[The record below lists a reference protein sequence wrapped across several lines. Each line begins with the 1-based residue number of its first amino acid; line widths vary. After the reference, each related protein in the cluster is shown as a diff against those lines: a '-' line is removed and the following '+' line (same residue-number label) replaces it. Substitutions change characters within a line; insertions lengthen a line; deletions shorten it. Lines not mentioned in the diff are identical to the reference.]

1 MSDAPATEP
10 TPTEPPAHGLSL
22 WRDPAFVRFWFASIG
37 ASFGFQ
43 MLAVAVGQQIYEL
56 TRNVNEQSPEGLE
69 SGAWHLGLIGLVQF
83 FPTVLLALPA
93 GHVADQFQRRRITL
107 CTLSLQ
113 FAVISL
119 LAALT
124 LSGRIHEWSI
134 LVIVFTVSVAKTF
147 EFPSMQSLLPSLVPR
162 QILPQAFAM
171 KASANQAA
179 MVMGPALTG
188 FLYIL
193 GPGVVYSTAAVLYV
207 LAAAMMW
214 GLPEQPLTHER
225 ERPTLDSLL
234 AGFRFIWARADVLGV
249 MSLDLFA
256 VLLGGATAL
265 LPIFA
270 DKILHVG
277 PTGLGFLRAAPAVG
291 ALLMSFWLARYTIQ
305 RRVGLVMFATV
316 AGFGVATIV
325 FGLSTS
331 FWLSLAALVLL
342 GAFDMVSM
350 VIRHALVQLDT
361 PDAMRGRVSA
371 VNSVFVNTSNQLGE
385 FESGFAAAWLGA
397 VPATLLGGIGTLVI
411 VAVWMGLFPTL
422 RKRESLHQLPM
433 LQPEPKETGT
443 PGAEQGVEEEIAE
456 KSEVL

>member
-1 MSDAPATEP
+1 MSEANSEP
-10 TPTEPPAHGLSL
+10 PLPETPAHGLSL

-56 TRNVNEQSPEGLE
+56 TRGFTAPESGGLH

-107 CTLSLQ
+107 VTLSLQ
-113 FAVISL
+113 CAVIGL
-119 LAALT
+119 LSFLT
-124 LSGRIHEWSI
+124 LTGRIQEWSI
-134 LVIVFTVSVAKTF
+134 LAIVFTVSVAKTF
-147 EFPSMQSLLPSLVPR
+147 EFPSMQSLLPSLVPL

-179 MVMGPALTG
+179 MIMGPALAG

-193 GPGVVYSTAAVLYV
+193 GPGVVYAVAAGLYV
-207 LAAAMMW
+207 LAAVMMW
-214 GLPEQPLTHER
+214 GLPEKPLTHER
-225 ERPTLDSLL
+225 ERPTLDSFL
-234 AGFRFIWARADVLGV
+234 AGFRFIWARPDVLGV

-270 DKILHVG
+270 DEVLHVDT
-277 PTGLGFLRAAPAVG
+277 TGLGFLRAAPAVG
-291 ALLMSFWLARYTIQ
+291 ALLMSFWLARWTIE
-305 RRVGLVMFATV
+305 RRVGYVMFGTV

-325 FGLSTS
+325 FGLSTN
-331 FWLSLAALVLL
+331 FWLSLAALFTL

-397 VPATLLGGIGTLVI
+397 VPATLLGGIGTLAI
-411 VAVWMGLFPTL
+411 VAAWMGLFPTL

-433 LQPEPKETGT
+433 LQPEPKPASA

-456 KSEVL
+456 KSEVI